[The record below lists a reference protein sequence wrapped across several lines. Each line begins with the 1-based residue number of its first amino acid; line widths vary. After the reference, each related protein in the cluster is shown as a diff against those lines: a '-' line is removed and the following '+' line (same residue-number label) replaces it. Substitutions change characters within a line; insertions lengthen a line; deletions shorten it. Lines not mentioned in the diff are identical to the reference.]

1 MASTSFREA
10 LVLGLYTESPLHC
23 GAESGVGYV
32 DLPVQRERHTEYPVI
47 PGSTIK
53 GRLKDETKPPKNGES
68 TNGRLPAHLHREL
81 FGAMDSKERTTTPGS
96 VSFGDGV
103 LAVFPVRSADK
114 PFRWVTCPFAVER
127 VLRML
132 GEGRSLEPV
141 PKDTAWVKTADDD
154 TSELL
159 LEEIVL
165 TAKDK
170 PEYFE
175 TSGPLARLLDLL
187 PPDSQGFGYTRKMF
201 LDRLT
206 VVSDQDFGEL
216 AKTGTEV
223 ITRIKL
229 TGLGTTTDVPE
240 DHPEYDDLS
249 EDERKGNLFV
259 EEVVPPEA
267 LFAAAVRMG
276 DLGHRDKL
284 QDAVPPAIQLGGG
297 ETIGRGVTH
306 VRVARPG
313 TED

>member
-68 TNGRLPAHLHREL
+68 GNGHLSADLHRDL
-81 FGAMDSKERTTTPGS
+81 FGTMDTEERTTTPGS

-103 LAVFPVRSADK
+103 LAAFPVRSADK

-132 GEGRSLEPV
+132 GEERSLEPV
-141 PKDTAWVKTADDD
+141 PKDTAWVKAADDD
-154 TSELL
+154 TELL

-165 TAKDK
+165 TAEEK
-170 PEYFE
+170 PELFE
-175 TSGPLARLLDLL
+175 KSGPLARLLDLL
-187 PPDSQGFGYTRKMF
+187 PADSRGFDYTRKMF

-223 ITRIKL
+223 VTRIKL
-229 TGLGTTTDVPE
+229 TGLGTTTDLKE
-240 DHPEYDDLS
+240 GEHTEIEGDD
-249 EDERKGNLFV
+249 RKGNLFV

-284 QDAVPPAIQLGGG
+284 EDAVPPTIQLGGG

-313 TED
+313 KED